1 MKVKIILFFILLW
14 AKNLVNSLQ
23 IPKNVVGA
31 NVFLKLEKLK
41 VTIGFHILNHIDFLI
56 NYSYEFFLNKLLLL

>member
-41 VTIGFHILNHIDFLI
+41 VTIGFHILKFM
-56 NYSYEFFLNKLLLL
+56 YSKKAIKFCEISTN